1 MTRRDLVRILSRMQ
15 SQIATPGVVIV
26 APDSR
31 CITWDVV
38 RDGLG
43 PDVRFLDDAL
53 RAVFDRYPIDRRRVC
68 VAGHSDGAS
77 YALTLGTGRGPS
89 VRSTAATR

>member
-1 MTRRDLVRILSRMQ
+1 MTRHDLLRILSRIQ
-15 SQIATPGVVIV
+15 SQIATPGIVIV

-31 CITWDVV
+31 GLTWDVV

-53 RAVFDRYPIDRRRVC
+53 RAVFDRYPIDRGRVC
-68 VAGHSDGAS
+68 A
-77 YALTLGTGRGPS
+77 R
-89 VRSTAATR
+89 